1 MYCRSEEEHDGE
13 LVGVAIA
20 YSHPWICLP
29 ASQLL
34 RLGLPAREHQQG
46 ERVPAHTCRTR
57 RVLSRLRGQATCVP
71 STRLLACCCYSTVAP
86 PQPHPLSNRSDLP
99 ARRPTELPRLTFA
112 SRKHWND
119 MHATFLLDSPSSVH
133 SLSHQ
138 TYQPR
143 KIP

>member
-20 YSHPWICLP
+20 SMDLS
-29 ASQLL
+29 ASKPVTL

-46 ERVPAHTCRTR
+46 ERAPARTCRTR

-112 SRKHWND
+112 SRKHWKD
-119 MHATFLLDSPSSVH
+119 VHATFLPDSPSSVH